1 MALLSTT
8 NTSNVGIGGG
18 RRLITG
24 DWTASLGDGEAT
36 VVVEGRKLY
45 GAQFLT
51 FSASLGPDV
60 PVKSVSVSNG
70 IITITVATVEAVT
83 EGTFSLIVA

>member
-8 NTSNVGIGGG
+8 NVSNVGIGGG

-36 VVVEGRKLY
+36 LVVEARKLY
-45 GAQFLT
+45 GAQLLT
-51 FSASLGPDV
+51 FSGDLGSDV
-60 PVKSVSVSNG
+60 PVKSISVSG
-70 IITITVATVEAVT
+70 GLATITVATIEAVT
-83 EGTFSLIVA
+83 AGTFSLIVA